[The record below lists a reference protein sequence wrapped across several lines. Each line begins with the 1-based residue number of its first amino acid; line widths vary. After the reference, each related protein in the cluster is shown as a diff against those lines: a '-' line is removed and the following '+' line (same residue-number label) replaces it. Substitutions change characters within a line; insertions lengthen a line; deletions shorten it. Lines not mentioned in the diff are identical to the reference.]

1 MANQKKLL
9 DQIQQLLER
18 GLFFAEYSKKYKDL
32 YDKKKSQKKDYKH
45 SPNRTMIC
53 VQNGLYFNEALLN
66 LETLFSRER
75 EDEDKEEIS
84 FRVLLKG
91 EPKESERYLE
101 YEKIREEYFDSP
113 LPILRNKFI
122 AHKDLNLTKDP
133 MGGFLNPWRD
143 KWPDKVIYFY
153 SKLNDYLHNY
163 FDVISNDTFEQFYG
177 DSFDYLYKKL
187 EDDER

>member
-1 MANQKKLL
+1 MANQEKLL

-18 GLFFAEYSKKYKDL
+18 GLFFAEYSKRYKDL

-84 FRVLLKG
+84 FRVLLKK
-91 EPKESERYLE
+91 EPKDSERYIE

-113 LPILRNKFI
+113 LPLLRNKLI
-122 AHKDLNLTKDP
+122 AHKDLNSTGDP
-133 MGGFLNPWRD
+133 MGGFLNPVDD
-143 KWPDKVIYFY
+143 KWLEKTKGFY

-163 FDVISNDTFEQFYG
+163 FDVIENDSFEQLYK